1 MMRDAMLRVREMAV
15 KELRQL
21 LRDPR
26 TRGMIFVAPIIQLL
40 LFGYAVTTDVRHIP
54 VFVVDQDRTVASRAL
69 VDAFA
74 AGDDFRIVGRSDRS
88 ADLERALDRGTAE
101 IGLEVPPGFARDL
114 AAGRGTRVQLLV
126 DGSNSN
132 TATIAQG
139 RATLVV
145 QRFGV
150 DAMAARTGI
159 TPSPPFELRPRAWYN
174 PELTSRNYNVPAVIG
189 ALLMLMCLL
198 LTALGVVREREIG
211 TLEQLIVTPIRAR
224 EFVLGK
230 TLPVLGI
237 ALIDLVLIVVVAVL
251 WFGVPFRGSTLVL
264 LAAALLFIV
273 TGLATGLL
281 ISSISRTQQEA
292 FMAMFLVFLPAL
304 ILSGLLLP
312 VENMPLLFEWI
323 TLFNPLRHFLEIVRA
338 VFLKGTGFVGLW
350 AQFAWLSALA
360 MAIAAAGLMRVRRI
374 LA

>member
-1 MMRDAMLRVREMAV
+1 MMSDAMLRVREMAV

-114 AAGRGTRVQLLV
+114 AAGRGTRVQLLI